1 MSHEI
6 LIQLT
11 GIFILGIIAQWTAWK
26 LHLPSILFLLIAGL
40 IVGPGLGLLHPDQLF
55 GEGLDFFRLNHAFGS
70 DPTIKLTKLTKEF
83 DYQAFM
89 SEYNNAAIVLFV
101 LKSNHS
107 IEVCTVDSP
116 VDPVAGD
123 VLISI
128 VPQTQQAVVPTTVTS
143 SQE

>member
-55 GEGLDFFRLNHAFGS
+55 GDLLFPMVSLAVAVILYEGGMNL
-70 DPTIKLTKLTKEF
+70 
-83 DYQAFM
+83 
-89 SEYNNAAIVLFV
+89 
-101 LKSNHS
+101 
-107 IEVCTVDSP
+107 
-116 VDPVAGD
+116 
-123 VLISI
+123 
-128 VPQTQQAVVPTTVTS
+128 
-143 SQE
+143 